1 MNKSITIGKI
11 FLCLL
16 FGLSTQNNYA
26 QGSMLLRQ
34 PNASKDHIVFVHADD
49 LWVVDHKGGDARR
62 LTSAIG
68 AESSPKI
75 SPNGKW
81 VAFSG
86 QYDGNTDVYIVPIEG
101 GDPKRLTWHP
111 GPDLTQGWMPD
122 GNAVFFTSSREGYPT
137 VNTKFF
143 KVSVNGGT
151 PDALPLP
158 FGFVGSMSPDGTTM
172 AFQPYSFWDPEW
184 RNYRGGQAQPI
195 WLFNLKTFETT
206 KTVQGNKERHTA
218 PTWNNGILY
227 FLSEQDFINNI
238 WSYDP
243 KTKTQKQITF
253 FKDFDIK
260 NVSASNNKLIFE
272 QAGYLHSYDIPTQKT
287 TQLSISVKA
296 DLNWGRPR
304 WNNLTGANLTNA
316 NLSPSGKRAVFESR
330 GEIFTV
336 PKENGDWKNIS
347 NSTGS
352 ADRAPIWS
360 PDGQKIA
367 WFSDEN
373 GEYQLTVKDQFGLQT
388 AQTFAMPN
396 KKFYFTPAWSPDNKY
411 IAFVDTDYTIW
422 YIDLKSGAY
431 KKVDTDKYAHPN
443 RTMKPVWSPDSK
455 WIAYVQQQNNQFKAV
470 KVFQIETGQ
479 SKLVTDGL
487 ADAIDPQWDESGK
500 YLYFLASTDYGLASG
515 WLDMSSYNYPV
526 NRALYIAVLSKD
538 APSPFEPKSDDE
550 PVKNPADTAAKTAKP
565 ASASTVSVKID
576 FDGLAQ
582 RIVAANLPLRN
593 YSSLIAGP
601 DGSVFYTEEIANQ
614 GPTLYKYTSK
624 DQKSIEFA
632 KSVGNVVS
640 SFDRKNILYRAGA
653 NWFLNG
659 TLAAPRPGDGRLA
672 TDGMRVYVD
681 PAKEAEQIFKEGWRL
696 QRDFLYVNNVHGAP
710 WNKVFEWYQP
720 WVKHVKHRS
729 DLNYIIDIISGEVSV
744 GHSYVSGG
752 DYPSVP
758 SIPVGLLGADYVVEN
773 GFFKIKKIY
782 TGENWNPEL
791 KSPLSGPGIKVK
803 EGDYLLEVEGK
814 KLDAS
819 MNLFSLFEGTANKQ
833 IKIKVNSQPSL
844 EGAQLITV
852 VPIANEAGL
861 RSRHWVESN
870 RKKVDELSGGKL
882 AYVYVPNTGDPGYT
896 SFNRYY
902 FSQQDKK
909 GAVIDERNNGGG
921 SAADYMIDVMSRK
934 LQGYFNNR
942 VEGNKVSTT
951 PMAGIWGPKVMII
964 NENAGSGGDLL
975 PYMFKKMNI
984 GPLVGTRTW
993 GGLVGT
999 WDTPPF
1005 IDGGRMVAPRG
1016 GFFDTDGKWAVEA
1029 EGVAPDIEVFHDPKA
1044 IIEGRDPQLE
1054 KAVQEALRLMPT
1066 QGIELKKEP
1075 APPIRSFRPKN

>member
-1 MNKSITIGKI
+1 
-11 FLCLL
+11 L
-16 FGLSTQNNYA
+16 
-26 QGSMLLRQ
+26 
-34 PNASKDHIVFVHADD
+34 PN
-49 LWVVDHKGGDARR
+49 
-62 LTSAIG
+62 
-68 AESSPKI
+68 
-75 SPNGKW
+75 
-81 VAFSG
+81 
-86 QYDGNTDVYIVPIEG
+86 
-101 GDPKRLTWHP
+101 
-111 GPDLTQGWMPD
+111 
-122 GNAVFFTSSREGYPT
+122 
-137 VNTKFF
+137 
-143 KVSVNGGT
+143 
-151 PDALPLP
+151 
-158 FGFVGSMSPDGTTM
+158 
-172 AFQPYSFWDPEW
+172 
-184 RNYRGGQAQPI
+184 
-195 WLFNLKTFETT
+195 
-206 KTVQGNKERHTA
+206 
-218 PTWNNGILY
+218 
-227 FLSEQDFINNI
+227 
-238 WSYDP
+238 
-243 KTKTQKQITF
+243 
-253 FKDFDIK
+253 
-260 NVSASNNKLIFE
+260 
-272 QAGYLHSYDIPTQKT
+272 
-287 TQLSISVKA
+287 
-296 DLNWGRPR
+296 
-304 WNNLTGANLTNA
+304 
-316 NLSPSGKRAVFESR
+316 
-330 GEIFTV
+330 
-336 PKENGDWKNIS
+336 
-347 NSTGS
+347 
-352 ADRAPIWS
+352 
-360 PDGQKIA
+360 
-367 WFSDEN
+367 
-373 GEYQLTVKDQFGLQT
+373 
-388 AQTFAMPN
+388 
-396 KKFYFTPAWSPDNKY
+396 
-411 IAFVDTDYTIW
+411 
-422 YIDLKSGAY
+422 
-431 KKVDTDKYAHPN
+431 
-443 RTMKPVWSPDSK
+443 
-455 WIAYVQQQNNQFKAV
+455 
-470 KVFQIETGQ
+470 Q
-479 SKLVTDGL
+479 S
-487 ADAIDPQWDESGK
+487 
-500 YLYFLASTDYGLASG
+500 
-515 WLDMSSYNYPV
+515 
-526 NRALYIAVLSKD
+526 
-538 APSPFEPKSDDE
+538 
-550 PVKNPADTAAKTAKP
+550 
-565 ASASTVSVKID
+565 
-576 FDGLAQ
+576 
-582 RIVAANLPLRN
+582 
-593 YSSLIAGP
+593 
-601 DGSVFYTEEIANQ
+601 
-614 GPTLYKYTSK
+614 
-624 DQKSIEFA
+624 
-632 KSVGNVVS
+632 GNVVS
-640 SFDRKNILYRAGA
+640 SADRKSILYRSGA

-672 TDGMRVYVD
+672 TEGMRVYVD

-710 WNKVFEWYQP
+710 WDKIFGWYQP

-752 DYPSVP
+752 DYPTVP
-758 SIPVGLLGADYVVEN
+758 AIPVGLLGADYTVEN

-791 KSPLSGPGIKVK
+791 KSPLSGPGMKVK
-803 EGDYLLEVEGK
+803 EGDYIVEVEGK

-942 VEGNKVSTT
+942 VEGHKVSTT